1 MKCPGDVSASRVCWM
16 GDFTWAF
23 WVHKILA
30 AMMGWKRRLQVIARC
45 RGEGSRILLLF
56 DEKAPTP
63 RRCRPSFVLETEIVK
78 RVPQRVCLMAAIRPP
93 AAAEPLSASGETS
106 LGGDGETNGAP
117 CPGDMEMVGMNGLE
131 VNFAVKTGAGAGKL
145 KARAPR
151 LPVENR
157 QKQGNIEKTLGP
169 VAETHGVQTAET
181 ITDRTPGATR
191 EYFQADPRQMVELTG
206 HGSTILAMFRVVPR
220 RMVELNMSQVPI
232 HDTNHG
238 IRRQMVEMHQA
249 GGMMQDLLQERE
261 GFTSIHLTERKPL
274 SQRNEGVGNLQ
285 VNFAEKEMVGMAG
298 STSATVEDSEDLGTS
313 ARSYLRQVE
322 AWRRMTQ
329 QPVSQQGLVLYQHLS
344 GRAWIAAEELSVAR
358 LGTSDGVAYFIAWI
372 TTRFLDLEITR
383 IGRAF
388 SDFFRRLRRRPGQSV
403 REYNTEYDRLHARLR
418 EVGCNLPED
427 CAAWLYIDR
436 LQLEEAQELNLL
448 ASVGNQYNL
457 AKLQQAAVLHDR
469 SHRKPW
475 EAHSRKRTNTAHMT
489 DFDSGEYMM
498 DDEINDDADKE
509 MPEEVAQAW
518 VTYQSAKDKY
528 KAQQR
533 ARGFA
538 GDKDKSEK
546 GNEDREAKIRAVK
559 QRSFCAGCGR
569 RGHWHKDS
577 ECPLNRGGGQAKGEG
592 NTGKGDYKDVAMT
605 TVLPAE
611 IYALRHE
618 DQLYGV
624 ADTACART
632 VAGTQWLQCYAD
644 KMQEMCG
651 RKPQLHKE
659 CEAYRFG
666 TGKIHYS
673 SFFVVVE
680 FELGNKVVQLRTSI
694 IAGDIPLLLSRT
706 VLGKLGMIFDVGAG
720 TATFNA
726 LGLTNFSMLTTPSG
740 HPAIPIVPASVEGGT
755 PALAVEDI
763 RLQSKG
769 AYMEVCAVA
778 CPRSFEAP
786 QLSGVYFPKKLD
798 PGVNDMLGQDRLH
811 QATVDHWDHTQH
823 LQPTFP
829 LLWVG
834 RRTPLSRMTRTELLE
849 ETMRCGLTVHRNWA
863 SEELR
868 AIIREYRETHAAA
881 DPSEQMKKITKMTLD
896 ELKMK
901 ADELQVPVP
910 PKATKGLIMRLIRDN
925 LNTPANELI
934 SFGRWRGYEYREVP
948 DDYGRWAASEVKQ
961 SPNAHPDLVRYARWW
976 EGQQEA
982 AEVGDMMA
990 AIDRKSITSSPPYPS
1005 SHRTW
1010 PKMETTPALSTS
1022 SRSNASWESVQAPAT
1037 PPRTRA
1043 KMQPSSSTSGRNET
1057 RTSPST
1063 TTKRKETNI
1072 DKETQGMDAETDPRV
1087 LEEIT
1092 ELETKL
1098 ALLKEGEYITEEEY
1112 VRAYRNQQECYITDG
1127 PQDARQKEVKG
1138 EEESDESEET
1148 IEPDSIREAFMAA
1161 IDWKDFSFSTCLGL
1175 LDGAGLPEEAFRPR
1189 AMLQNDGE
1197 LCGQAY
1203 ATFGM
1208 FTHGG
1213 IHGVTAATRKYADLV
1228 RYLNDFG
1235 AHHLGREATWT
1246 AISVSRN
1253 VAAGVH
1259 RDSNNERGSRNYCIS
1274 LGQQA
1279 GGGIWVEEDRLSEQQ
1294 VANSHVVWKKD
1305 KVGAWVP
1312 GKVRKSKE
1320 EFVIFDPFL
1329 RHATESW
1336 DGDRWGLFFHT
1347 PRGGEKVAPELK
1359 KLLRN
1364 CRFPIPKKGAGGTRM
1379 RTMPTKTERNKMF
1392 NAAGK
1397 VSVLMT
1403 MLMTASM
1410 SLAAE
1415 AVGSP
1420 VEHDPIVMME
1430 IGGVEGTIEAT
1441 DLGKA
1446 VIEPMMWEDM
1456 LNPDQQETASHFVAG
1471 VSPRELRIHVDGMPE
1486 RLVENVGELIRAQI
1500 DGGGDVVLRG
1510 GCPREWTEKF
1520 KMYER
1525 YRDDE
1530 NGDLW
1535 IVLSKPK
1542 EKGKVMYGG
1551 GRPHE
1556 VCAVEAGERGP
1567 EAPRM
1572 DGSGIT
1578 FDEGVPGHVQASLRR
1593 MHQNLGHPRVQD
1605 MVRHLRLAGCEGHIL
1620 KAAKGMKCSTCDA
1633 TRSPQVAR
1641 GTTLPRLLDFNSC
1654 VGVDIFYVHDTDD
1667 VKHAM
1672 LSMVDW
1678 ATTYHVVAR
1687 LGRETGEDVEKAF
1700 NTHWLSTFGP
1710 PSTVSLDLDGKV
1722 QAGLGRLCDWHS
1734 IKIKDVAA
1742 QGHWQAG
1749 VTERQG
1755 GWFKGIWDRVVHEM
1769 SISGEEVELAVNLV
1783 TAAKNDLRRRCGHSP
1798 TQWVF
1803 GRSPRLPAGLN
1814 DIDGGEDIT
1823 WDLTQDSKHQ
1833 RVTAIRAS
1841 ARIAYHRAQGDDRL
1855 RKSLMQRARTT
1866 RAVYDISDPVH
1877 YWHQPKDRRRAR
1889 WVGPA
1894 VVVGKQ
1900 GQSYWVSRN
1909 GRCRLTAP
1917 EHLRTSGPEEL
1928 GEYLAMKGVRHE
1940 VEKLLGEDIDDPD
1953 VYDDYDM
1960 MSHHGDEG
1968 LEENVSDYVP
1978 SLPGEGDPIEFG
1990 SHGEDQAMEEEE
2002 DAPEVR
2008 PMRRL
2013 KRKTNP
2019 SLLEGPHEA
2028 MITRKELTRRG
2039 HAKRQEKELRWAEIP
2054 EFAREKFKAAEK
2066 VQWDEHLSFDAL
2078 EPLDTKATQ
2087 QVLDSVDHSR
2097 ILRCRW
2103 AYKDKN
2109 WAARQCGE
2117 NPEWKCKSRL
2127 VIGGHLDPDLGVEDL
2142 TTDAPTISRPGF
2154 MCMMQL
2160 LANGLACSEKWS
2172 VAAGDIRCAFLTGGY
2187 LSRDE
2192 PLYLHQPTTGFPG
2205 MLPGQIVR
2213 IKKNIFGLATSP
2225 HEWWQDLQGGM
2236 KFAELH
2242 IEGATY
2248 KFDQCPL
2255 DPCVFMLRR
2264 WQEGKFSGKPIA
2276 YVGSHVDDLLVIGPK
2291 KVNKE
2296 IQRVLSEVFPVDEW
2310 IEDLLTYL
2318 GSEIC
2323 CEEDRV
2329 KVTQKRYTEN
2339 RLFTVDLQKGIPDDA
2354 PADAEVLADN
2364 RSLIGA
2370 LSWLSA
2376 QTRPDLTC
2384 SVSLAQQTQKGPS
2397 FGDVKFTNG
2406 IAGKAM
2412 KHKERGLCFKPVPYA
2427 NMMILVYHDAAWANA
2442 FEGDYDEPGFE
2453 LTEEDKANGLQHE
2466 GPASLASRKAKKAN
2480 SRVASQL
2487 GNLVLF
2493 AEKDCVQG
2501 KPGNVSIADWRSQAG
2516 QRVCR
2521 STFGAET
2528 QASVE
2533 GIENGQYMRSF
2544 IETLVNGTLV
2554 KVEQC
2559 TRHLLCLSD
2568 CRSLY
2573 DHIHKEGIPR
2583 TPSDRRLAIDLAA
2596 LRQTLRAERWG
2607 SKLPLG
2613 WVPSVYQLGDILT
2626 KPQDADGWWEKIDG
2640 KLSISVRGVVANV
2653 KGEEDKT
2660 SVKH

>member
-1 MKCPGDVSASRVCWM
+1 
-16 GDFTWAF
+16 
-23 WVHKILA
+23 
-30 AMMGWKRRLQVIARC
+30 
-45 RGEGSRILLLF
+45 
-56 DEKAPTP
+56 
-63 RRCRPSFVLETEIVK
+63 
-78 RVPQRVCLMAAIRPP
+78 
-93 AAAEPLSASGETS
+93 
-106 LGGDGETNGAP
+106 
-117 CPGDMEMVGMNGLE
+117 
-131 VNFAVKTGAGAGKL
+131 
-145 KARAPR
+145 
-151 LPVENR
+151 
-157 QKQGNIEKTLGP
+157 
-169 VAETHGVQTAET
+169 
-181 ITDRTPGATR
+181 
-191 EYFQADPRQMVELTG
+191 
-206 HGSTILAMFRVVPR
+206 
-220 RMVELNMSQVPI
+220 
-232 HDTNHG
+232 
-238 IRRQMVEMHQA
+238 
-249 GGMMQDLLQERE
+249 
-261 GFTSIHLTERKPL
+261 
-274 SQRNEGVGNLQ
+274 
-285 VNFAEKEMVGMAG
+285 
-298 STSATVEDSEDLGTS
+298 
-313 ARSYLRQVE
+313 
-322 AWRRMTQ
+322 MTQ

-811 QATVDHWDHTQH
+811 QDAFLSWWNSTPIERDFWLETPTAWIRVHIVPRRVMFSPSSWRTSTTVQRDMLVASLGTMRMTESVCCSSGRWVEATVDHWDHTQH

-834 RRTPLSRMTRTELLE
+834 RTVLYKRQFRSGASPPSSLASPGDEQSA
-849 ETMRCGLTVHRNWA
+849 MRQADA
-863 SEELR
+863 SKPYDKDRAAGGDDALR
-868 AIIREYRETHAAA
+868 AHCTPELGLGGASGDHQGVQGDTCRSGPIRTDEEDHQDDARRVENEGGRAPGPSTSQGDEGPHHAPDQGQPQHSGERAH
-881 DPSEQMKKITKMTLD
+881 Q
-896 ELKMK
+896 
-901 ADELQVPVP
+901 
-910 PKATKGLIMRLIRDN
+910 
-925 LNTPANELI
+925 
-934 SFGRWRGYEYREVP
+934 FREVEGVRIP
-948 DDYGRWAASEVKQ
+948 RSPGRLRSLGSLRGEAVAQCTPGPGPLRSLVGGAAGGSRGRGHDGSDRPEVNHIEPAIPKQ
-961 SPNAHPDLVRYARWW
+961 SPHMAQDGDDASPVHVIEEQCFLGKCPSASDASQDTSQDAAIVVDIGKKRDEDLPFHHYQAQGDQHRQGDAGHGCRD
-976 EGQQEA
+976 GSPSPGGDHG
-982 AEVGDMMA
+982 VGDEA
-990 AIDRKSITSSPPYPS
+990 RPPQRQSAEHPV
-1005 SHRTW
+1005 TIG
-1010 PKMETTPALSTS
+1010 TTPACCG
-1022 SRSNASWESVQAPAT
+1022 WV
-1037 PPRTRA
+1037 
-1043 KMQPSSSTSGRNET
+1043 
-1057 RTSPST
+1057 
-1063 TTKRKETNI
+1063 
-1072 DKETQGMDAETDPRV
+1072 
-1087 LEEIT
+1087 
-1092 ELETKL
+1092 
-1098 ALLKEGEYITEEEY
+1098 KEGEYITEEEY